1 MPVDDIVKQLRT
13 EASDTKSEY
22 REKLLYSAADL
33 IEDLR
38 KENKILRDKADALSK
53 NEA

>member
-1 MPVDDIVKQLRT
+1 MPINDIVKQLRT

-22 REKLLYSAADL
+22 REKLLYSAAKL

-38 KENKILRDKADALSK
+38 RENRILRNKIESFDEK
-53 NEA
+53 EA